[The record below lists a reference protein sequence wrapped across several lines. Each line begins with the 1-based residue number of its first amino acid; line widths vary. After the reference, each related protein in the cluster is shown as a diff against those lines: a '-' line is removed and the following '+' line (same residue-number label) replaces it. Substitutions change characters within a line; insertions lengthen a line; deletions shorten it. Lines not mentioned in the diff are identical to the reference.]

1 MRRAFVPQ
9 LALGDLSLPASQAH
23 HLRDVLRLQAGEK
36 IDVFDNAGN
45 RASAAIVQCDAGGVI
60 VRITAIAAPDQFVT
74 RLRIASAVPKSNRA
88 DWLVEKLSEIG
99 VDEWIPLH
107 CQRGVVLPEG
117 KNKFARWQRLAV
129 EAAKQSGRTSAMSIG
144 ELITPADLL
153 AKRSPVTWYLSPRQ
167 SLPIL
172 GRIRRASDCID
183 LLVLIGPEGG
193 WSEAEIELFHGADI
207 PAVQLT
213 DTVLRIET
221 AALTVAAVLRCWQS
235 GATLLTRS

>member
-9 LALGDLSLPASQAH
+9 LALGDLALPASQAH

-45 RASAAIVQCDAGGVI
+45 RANAAIVQCDAAGVT
-60 VRITAIAAPDQFVT
+60 VRIAAIAAAEKSVG

-88 DWLVEKLSEIG
+88 DWLAEKLSEIG
-99 VDEWIPLH
+99 VDEWLPLH

-153 AKRSPVTWYLSPRQ
+153 ANRSPITWYLSPRE
-167 SLPIL
+167 SLPIFDAL
-172 GRIRRASDCID
+172 KPISARSD

-193 WSEAEIELFHGADI
+193 WTEEEIELFRAADI
-207 PAVQLT
+207 PPVQLT
-213 DTVLRIET
+213 DTILRIET
-221 AALTVAAVLRCWQS
+221 AALTAAAVLRCWQ
-235 GATLLTRS
+235 GAQADLTPS